1 MDCPCFVFVTL
12 HTTPFWLPFAKYLYI
27 IIVKYALPGFRRHNS
42 FNHSDNAVFTG
53 TLAKD
58 HFHIVIRSNNT
69 YLQTESSKYFPTLDA
84 KLTGIV

>member
-12 HTTPFWLPFAKYLYI
+12 HTTPFFPPVAKYLY

-42 FNHSDNAVFTG
+42 FNDSDNAAFTG

-58 HFHIVIRSNNT
+58 HFHIVRRSNNT
-69 YLQTESSKYFPTLDA
+69 YLQKE
-84 KLTGIV
+84 V